1 MKDGS
6 LPYEYV
12 DEDEG
17 QTKKRKKSAVKKNGD
32 LPYEYI
38 EDDEVKTKKSARKT
52 SASKELPY
60 EYVDEDEERPGK
72 KKARKK
78 QSASEDQDRSKASK
92 GKRQAKSAAH
102 TKIDSKAKKKKGSAA
117 HRKKSAAPAVLA
129 FLLVIVLAASA
140 LFLLDYKQIVNI
152 GGFSSKLIALV
163 KPEGTALPVS
173 DPKYDDMDKLF
184 SDIENSQ
191 QEDNLNAADGNSVN
205 VKDLAVT
212 PGLDDSWLNI
222 LLLGADTRNPHE
234 ACRTDTMI
242 ICSINRDSGEIKLTS
257 LMRDTALRIKDG
269 INRINSA
276 YFFGGANLAMQTV
289 NKNFGMNIQYY
300 AFVDFS
306 GFATI
311 AEKLGGIEMDITKNE
326 MDQINHNVR
335 EQYAIQIRLGRV
347 DYDAAKEEYLASELT
362 QYGKNVHLN
371 GMQTLGYARIRKLD
385 SDFGRAERQ
394 RAVLNKLMLKMKGAS
409 SQRIMELV
417 LGNLSNFKTNLNTN
431 TIVELAGLVLGREG
445 FEGAKELRLPET
457 GTYVQERRGNEDML
471 YDVDLEANTRKLHQ
485 FIYGQ

>member
-6 LPYEYV
+6 LPYVYVDEDEGKTKKRKKNADAKDKSLAYEYIDEDEGKTAKSAKKADTRRELPYDYV

-17 QTKKRKKSAVKKNGD
+17 QSKKASEKKRRAQEDSRHKAATSEKRPAKSNVRAKNDLHTKKKKSA
-32 LPYEYI
+32 P
-38 EDDEVKTKKSARKT
+38 
-52 SASKELPY
+52 
-60 EYVDEDEERPGK
+60 
-72 KKARKK
+72 
-78 QSASEDQDRSKASK
+78 
-92 GKRQAKSAAH
+92 AK
-102 TKIDSKAKKKKGSAA
+102 
-117 HRKKSAAPAVLA
+117 RKKSAAPAVLA
-129 FLLVIVLAASA
+129 FVLVIVLAAGA

-152 GGFSSKLIALV
+152 GGFSTKLISLV
-163 KPEGTALPVS
+163 KPQGTAQPVS
-173 DPKYDDMDKLF
+173 DPQFDEMDKLF
-184 SDIENSQ
+184 SDIESSQ
-191 QEDNLNAADGNSVN
+191 QEDNLNAADGNSVS

-212 PGLDDSWLNI
+212 PGLDESWLNI

-242 ICSINRDSGEIKLTS
+242 ICSINRSSGEIKLTS
-257 LMRDTALRIKDG
+257 LMRDTALRING
-269 INRINSA
+269 GTNRINSA

-289 NKNFGMNIQYY
+289 NSNFGMNIQYY

-335 EQYAIQIRLGRV
+335 EQYAIQIKLGRA
-347 DYDAAKEEYLASELT
+347 DYDAAKAEYLASELT